1 MNKINDGAWKNEM
14 KIRLDFNNMM
24 TDFVGEHGI
33 SIEDID
39 KISDKI
45 ENAKK
50 AMVEKRANGKMDW
63 RDLPYNQ
70 D

>member
-50 AMVEKRANGKMDW
+50 GIRGWYRWENLWKYKRK
-63 RDLPYNQ
+63 YK
-70 D
+70 